1 MAKNIGAK
9 NIGVLAA
16 VAFVISTQGV
26 TAATIPEAR
35 LQELMAST
43 SLQEVSLE
51 TLRARDRD
59 ILEELARSL
68 ASRYSDL
75 LAGSEMVFTRLS
87 ESGSLFYRLDFVGL
101 KNEDRARALC
111 EILEMDRCIAR
122 IGDDRLRVLNV
133 ETDPLVSAIAVVED
147 SKDTE
152 PFDWVDADPVPAPNP
167 KAGEIQARVRNALD
181 PLGVYPEPRPDLEAF
196 IEDAPAQSGHFV
208 PDQPAGS
215 LPEAVETAPAQPAP
229 IQAVPDQAPEKA
241 EEEKTASLG
250 IFPLPRPFVDV
261 AQFEVHPVPLS
272 RPLERLASLV
282 AEDAPQDQ
290 ASTGVK
296 VALAPKAESF
306 DAKQAGSQTVKLE
319 NAVRQ
324 VANVQSKSSSLLSG
338 MSGMGDLMGGYLEI
352 ADAGVAPIVVPE
364 PQYSEDAVVRLPGI
378 GEVDMAKVQAAAPQ
392 IEMARAVLPGVST
405 ARSTSAMKRI
415 FPTPTAVRPA
425 PQDVTPVVPE
435 KAAAPKPLLREAA
448 LADLE
453 TRQQE
458 RAMAAALSAGQTA
471 PKPVR
476 RELALREIAPAP
488 VVMASVEAPSIG
500 QVDTSVEIQKPSGF
514 ETPAHVASV
523 ANIDVPSSSSGQKLK
538 APQAP
543 KLPETMI
550 AKADLEPAKVLAPRR
565 LVIQVPE
572 DAENGRIIASVVEPA
587 ADTQAAPKSDR
598 RASMAALTAAQKTSQ
613 IARLG
618 TVSFDDRYAQPA
630 GVDFSDGHVAGRL
643 QKLPFHRP
651 DLSEYVQDIN
661 HKSVPLREAGVQDGL
676 AMISTQDAPFEIAQV
691 PIGLS
696 QSDMDEDDSLPF
708 EMSSPDAEASSASDM
723 LDQLLSQNT
732 QETSEPEIEGLDFT
746 MSDDGEDAGNDVG
759 AILGGAAAPSRPG
772 LGLQSAAQTQTN
784 TQPSLTR
791 PSLPGSGPDASSQQ
805 ATEEPLL
812 LTPQMRRGGPEA
824 QGGQGRGPGRSVE
837 KVQTAEPSSAVS
849 ESLAKVAEE
858 NAAAESAKDD
868 LAERQRLALEALSQ
882 IMEEREAA
890 SAQAAATPSAQ
901 PASQEQV
908 AQSAPAETGTL
919 RSTTFAKT
927 QGTTQRLA
935 MPSDPIKG
943 NTDVSAAQELAS
955 YQASFRDSRTAMQ
968 QAADPYGQVSPAEL
982 LQRKTS
988 LSETRN
994 STAPSD
1000 LRIELSYVGTR
1011 EEVIARVEELKGF
1024 FPPMMMSKGRF
1035 FGASVPGQSR
1045 QYVVGIAATDLQSRD
1060 DLIWYLEQMGL
1071 PWAIR

>member
-51 TLRARDRD
+51 TLRARDRN

-68 ASRYSDL
+68 ASRYSDV

-167 KAGEIQARVRNALD
+167 QAGEIQARVRNALD

-196 IEDAPAQSGHFV
+196 IEAVDAPVQSAPHQ
-208 PDQPAGS
+208 PDQDQPVRPGPA
-215 LPEAVETAPAQPAP
+215 EDRAA
-229 IQAVPDQAPEKA
+229 PDQVPEQI

-250 IFPLPRPFVDV
+250 IYPVPRPFVDL

-272 RPLERLASLV
+272 RPLERLAALM
-282 AEDAPQDQ
+282 AEDAVQEPETAAVQ
-290 ASTGVK
+290 

-306 DAKQAGSQTVKLE
+306 GLQHDETQSVKME
-319 NAVRQ
+319 AAVRQ
-324 VANVQSKSSSLLSG
+324 AANVRSKSSALLSG
-338 MSGMGDLMGGYLEI
+338 MSGMGDFMGGYLEV
-352 ADAGVAPIVVPE
+352 ADAGVAPIVIPA
-364 PQYSEDAVVRLPGI
+364 PQRAEDAVVRLPGI

-392 IEMARAVLPGVST
+392 IEMARAVLPGVSS
-405 ARSTSAMKRI
+405 ARSTTAMSRI
-415 FPTPTAVRPA
+415 FPTQPAAKPAVQPA
-425 PQDVTPVVPE
+425 VKSSVKP
-435 KAAAPKPLLREAA
+435 AAAPAPAKVAVPTPFSREVA

-453 TRQQE
+453 VREQE
-458 RAMAAALSAGQTA
+458 RAMAKAMSAGEVA

-488 VVMASVEAPSIG
+488 TVVARVEAPSIDE
-500 QVDTSVEIQKPSGF
+500 VD
-514 ETPAHVASV
+514 VASKALKPATFEAPV
-523 ANIDVPSSSSGQKLK
+523 HLASAAKIDAPLHQSGDALV

-543 KLPETMI
+543 KLPEPVM
-550 AKADLEPAKVLAPRR
+550 AKADPSPAKVLAPRR
-565 LVIQVPE
+565 LIIKVPE
-572 DAENGRIIASVVEPA
+572 DAEKDPVVASVAESDPVLKAEPK
-587 ADTQAAPKSDR
+587 ADREVSV
-598 RASMAALTAAQKTSQ
+598 AALKAARETTQV
-613 IARLG
+613 ARLG
-618 TVSFDDRYAQPA
+618 AVSFDDRYAQPA
-630 GVDFSDGHVAGRL
+630 AVDFNDGHVAGRL

-651 DLSEYVQDIN
+651 DLSEYVHDAN
-661 HKSVPLREAGVQDGL
+661 HKAVPLREAGIRDSL
-676 AMISTQDAPFEIAQV
+676 AMVSTQDASFEIAQV
-691 PIGLS
+691 PVELPTT
-696 QSDMDEDDSLPF
+696 DLDEDDSLPF
-708 EMSSPDAEASSASDM
+708 EMTSESESATSASDM
-723 LDQLLSQNT
+723 LDRLLSQGT
-732 QETSEPEIEGLDFT
+732 QDTSEPEIEGLDFT
-746 MSDDGEDAGNDVG
+746 SSDEGSEAEGDVG
-759 AILGGAAAPSRPG
+759 AIFGGEASPSRPG
-772 LGLQSAAQTQTN
+772 LNAQAAL
-784 TQPSLTR
+784 SR
-791 PSLPGSGPDASSQQ
+791 PTLPGSRPGASMPQ
-805 ATEEPLL
+805 ATQETLL
-812 LTPQMRRGGPEA
+812 LTPQMRREGPEVRTQKQA
-824 QGGQGRGPGRSVE
+824 PVAAVPE
-837 KVQTAEPSSAVS
+837 NVQTADTSSSVS
-849 ESLAKVAEE
+849 ESLNKVSEDR
-858 NAAAESAKDD
+858 AAAASAKEDM
-868 LAERQRLALEALSQ
+868 AARQRLALEALSQ
-882 IMEEREAA
+882 IVEDRQATKTQTAA
-890 SAQAAATPSAQ
+890 PQTTTSPAISAPQV
-901 PASQEQV
+901 QV
-908 AQSAPAETGTL
+908 AQAEPAATGTL
-919 RSTTFAKT
+919 RSTTFAQP
-927 QGTTQRLA
+927 QGTMQRRA
-935 MPSDPIKG
+935 MPSAPLKG
-943 NTDVSAAQELAS
+943 NMDVSAAQEIAS
-955 YQASFRDSRTAMQ
+955 YQASFRDNRTDMQ

-994 STAPSD
+994 TTAPSD

-1035 FGASVPGQSR
+1035 FGASVPGQSNR
-1045 QYVVGIAATDLQSRD
+1045 YVVGIAATDLQDRD